1 MMTER
6 ETIRI
11 AVRPS
16 AKRVIEAWADTQG
29 MTQTAVAT
37 RIYEWFS
44 EQDELVQRGILGM
57 LGSSGPDIARMLLE
71 KMAGPDTGDGGS
83 GRGSPPGPR
92 KPRGRTQGTRSR

>member
-1 MMTER
+1 MTER

-16 AKRVIEAWADTQG
+16 AKRVIEAWANTQG

-71 KMAGPDTGDGGS
+71 PRS
-83 GRGSPPGPR
+83 PGRSYDLR
-92 KPRGRTQGTRSR
+92 AATRSPSSSGPVDATDAWHG